1 MREAQLRAREETLQG
16 VRVAEELARRDL
28 ASQKAAYESRIR
40 ALEAELVSAPRPRP
54 AWGRRPP
61 PRLPR
66 RTRHA
71 ACAVSPRRADA
82 LAAGGGR
89 AAPRGPWEPVPS
101 PPCSSPPPRPRRAPL
116 CPRPA

>member
-16 VRVAEELARRDL
+16 VRVAEELARREL

-54 AWGRRPP
+54 AWGRRLP

-71 ACAVSPRRADA
+71 ACAVSPQRRDV
-82 LAAGGGR
+82 LAAGWR
-89 AAPRGPWEPVPS
+89 AAGGQHRGAPGSPS
-101 PPCSSPPPRPRRAPL
+101 PPRPRRAPL

>member
-1 MREAQLRAREETLQG
+1 MGSETQFHAALGGEGRGVPGAQPALPRRLEAEVREAQLRAREETLQG
-16 VRVAEELARRDL
+16 VRVAEELARREL

-61 PRLPR
+61 LRLPR

-71 ACAVSPRRADA
+71 ACAVSP
-82 LAAGGGR
+82 
-89 AAPRGPWEPVPS
+89 
-101 PPCSSPPPRPRRAPL
+101 
-116 CPRPA
+116 

>member
-16 VRVAEELARRDL
+16 VRVAEELARREL

-40 ALEAELVSAPRPRP
+40 ALEAELVSAPCPRP

-61 PRLPR
+61 PR
-66 RTRHA
+66 HA
-71 ACAVSPRRADA
+71 ACAVPPRRRDA
-82 LAAGGGR
+82 LAAEWWVAGGQRRG
-89 AAPRGPWEPVPS
+89 APGSPS
-101 PPCSSPPPRPRRAPL
+101 PPRPRRAPL